1 MQRHALVPIA
11 QFLQDRAKDQKVDLI
26 ELGCGTGRF
35 HTFLRDNLPPD
46 ANTIALDLSPF
57 YLEHAKRNDRRWRR
71 LRAAE
76 AVKPATFIHAAAES
90 VPLPSESQ
98 DIVVMVYL
106 LHECPSDA
114 RRSLAAEAA
123 RLLRP
128 GGLCVVADSIQ
139 LGDRPALDS
148 SLAVFKDFNE
158 VGDGPCS
165 TLRNPPKL
173 ISSGPP
179 SQPPWPAALRVLY
192 QRGHGR
198 RILRTRP
205 RKKDHGE
212 QH

>member
-158 VGDGPCS
+158 PHYESYISEDMAVVFCELDPERKIMASS
-165 TLRNPPKL
+165 TK
-173 ISSGPP
+173 
-179 SQPPWPAALRVLY
+179 
-192 QRGHGR
+192 
-198 RILRTRP
+198 ILSF
-205 RKKDHGE
+205 RKPGVCI
-212 QH
+212 